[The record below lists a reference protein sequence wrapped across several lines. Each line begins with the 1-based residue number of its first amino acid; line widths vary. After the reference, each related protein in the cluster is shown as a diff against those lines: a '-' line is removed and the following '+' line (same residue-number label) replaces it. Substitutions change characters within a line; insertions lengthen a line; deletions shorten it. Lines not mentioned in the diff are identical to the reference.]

1 MSLDELYPEERMAI
15 MIVDDVPENIQIL
28 GKILRGE
35 GYKIAPATNG
45 KRALEMIPKVKPD
58 LVLMDVMM
66 PVMDGFEACR
76 RMKESAEMKDIP
88 VIFLSAK
95 GESEDVIQGFRLGG
109 ADYIQKPFNS
119 EELLIRVH
127 NHLELVQSRRLI
139 IRYMD
144 EMGRQNA
151 LLKELALTDG
161 LTQLANHSHSLE
173 RLRQEE
179 ANARRYGNPLTVVM
193 LDIDYFK
200 KVNDTHGHPAGDRIL
215 KGVADIIRSN
225 AREGDVAGRY
235 GGEEFILILPNTELE
250 GGLSIAERIR
260 LRVAESAWEPGGL
273 TVTISGGVSSLD
285 TCGDLELIGSAD
297 DRLYRAK
304 TLGRNR
310 IVARAE
316 EDE

>member
-1 MSLDELYPEERMAI
+1 MATDNLLPEEEMAI
-15 MIVDDVPENIQIL
+15 MVVDDVPENIQIL
-28 GKILRGE
+28 GKILRDE

-45 KRALEMIPKVKPD
+45 RRALEMIPKVKPD

-66 PVMDGFEACR
+66 PEMDGFEACR

-95 GESEDVIQGFRLGG
+95 GESEDVIQGFRYGG
-109 ADYIQKPFNS
+109 VDYIQKPFNS
-119 EELLIRVH
+119 EELLVRVR

-151 LLKELALTDG
+151 LLQELALSDG

-179 ANARRYGNPLTVVM
+179 ANAGRYGNPLTVVM
-193 LDIDYFK
+193 LDIDFFK
-200 KVNDTHGHPAGDRIL
+200 AVNDTHGHPVGDRIL

-225 AREGDVAGRY
+225 VREGDVAGRY
-235 GGEEFILILPNTELE
+235 GGEEFILILPNTDLD
-250 GGLSIAERIR
+250 GGVSIAERIR
-260 LRVAESAWEPGGL
+260 LRVAESSWEPGDL
-273 TVTISGGVSSLD
+273 SVTISGGVSALDSAHETSLI
-285 TCGDLELIGSAD
+285 ERAD
-297 DRLYRAK
+297 KRLYRAK
-304 TLGRNR
+304 ELGRNR
-310 IVARAE
+310 IVSTDPA
-316 EDE
+316 

>member
-1 MSLDELYPEERMAI
+1 MPLDEVLPEEEMAI
-15 MIVDDVPENIQIL
+15 LIVDDVPENIQIL
-28 GKILRGE
+28 GKVLRGE
-35 GYKIAPATNG
+35 GYKIAPAANG

-95 GESEDVIQGFRLGG
+95 GESEDVIQGFRLG
-109 ADYIQKPFNS
+109 AVDYIQKPFNS
-119 EELLIRVH
+119 EELLVRVR

-151 LLKELALTDG
+151 LLQELALTDG
-161 LTQLANHSHSLE
+161 LTQLSNHSHSLE

-193 LDIDYFK
+193 LDIDFFK
-200 KVNDTHGHPAGDRIL
+200 QVNDTHGHPVGDRIL

-225 AREGDVAGRY
+225 AREGDIAGRY
-235 GGEEFILILPNTELE
+235 GGEEFILILPNTGLE
-250 GGLSIAERIR
+250 GGVSIAERIR
-260 LRVAESAWEPGGL
+260 QRVAESSWEPGGL
-273 TVTISGGVSSLD
+273 GVTISGGVSSLD
-285 TCGDLELIGSAD
+285 SCDDRELIGSAD
-297 DRLYRAK
+297 ERLYRAK
-304 TLGRNR
+304 SLGRNR
-310 IVARAE
+310 IVACSE
-316 EDE
+316 ESE